1 MAVLANALGMGLGTY
16 GTGAARWG
24 AGLMAGA
31 QGMMSEQKA
40 AAARQDEINKLRREI
55 AESPSKRHAEATKL
69 FLEQQAA
76 SRKGQQEL
84 QNKLI
89 VGKQTGE
96 YGLQKANIGAGASM
110 RNKDVDIAN
119 RSAGEM
125 NAYQRKQIEAKAVE
139 LGMKDYE
146 QQIIGK
152 QPDEN
157 LKNRLIA
164 KYYQQLLNET
174 PMGVTPDL
182 VVGPRTSRGMYDPTR
197 GFTAYQ

>member
-1 MAVLANALGMGLGTY
+1 MGLGTY

-31 QGMMSEQKA
+31 QGMMSEEDRAQKRQTALNELSMKIKGMEGEGTRKA
-40 AAARQDEINKLRREI
+40 AETVLKKREAADERKQKIEDQL
-55 AESPSKRHAEATKL
+55 A
-69 FLEQQAA
+69 LEQV
-76 SRKGQQEL
+76 KGGYRE
-84 QNKLI
+84 K
-89 VGKQTGE
+89 V
-96 YGLQKANIGAGASM
+96 ANIGAGASM

-119 RSAGEM
+119 RSAGDM

-182 VVGPRTSRGMYDPTR
+182 VVGPRTSRGMFDPTR